1 MRLRMKEIAAPLL
14 ALAAILSACAGA
26 APSAATSPTVAPL
39 PILTRPPQ
47 LAAYHI
53 FVTDAA
59 TGDLAELGVQTL
71 HLSRSIHGLGLSAD
85 RHTLYVTD
93 IAGGRLLAYA
103 LAPDGSLSHLHAVT
117 AGSQPVHAA
126 NTLDGTR
133 LFVTDFGGATVTM
146 LDATTWTRAKEIA
159 TPAGPHGIALSPD
172 GHTAYV
178 ACSGGAALAVLD
190 TTTAA
195 LTATIPLPAPAAPT
209 GVVLSPDGHYAYVT
223 DTLAGRLLTVDLT
236 SRRVVHSV
244 PIGQRPALLARA
256 PDGRSLYVADGASAA
271 VTVLDLAH
279 DPAAP
284 TVRATIHVG
293 GYPHGIAVT
302 RDGRYV
308 IVANTIGK
316 NLSVI
321 DAATLT
327 VVATIPAERYP
338 NDVLVAP

>member
-1 MRLRMKEIAAPLL
+1 MAALL
-14 ALAAILSACAGA
+14 LVLAAILSACVGPASSGA
-26 APSAATSPTVAPL
+26 TRPTPTPL
-39 PILTRPPQ
+39 PILARPSQ

-71 HLSRSIHGLGLSAD
+71 HLSRSIHGLGLSTD

-103 LAPDGSLSHLHAVT
+103 LAPDGSLSHPHAVT

-126 NTLDGTR
+126 NTPDGKR

-146 LDATTWTRAKEIA
+146 LDTTTWTRAKEIV

-178 ACSGGAALAVLD
+178 ACSGGAALVVLD

-195 LTATIPLPAPAAPT
+195 LTATIPLPAPTMPT
-209 GVVLSPDGHYAYVT
+209 GVALSLDGRYAYVT
-223 DTLAGRLLTVDLT
+223 DTLAGRLITVNLT
-236 SRRVVHSV
+236 SRRVIHSV

-256 PDGRSLYVADGASAA
+256 PDGRTLYVADGASAA
-271 VTVLDLAH
+271 VTALDLAR

-284 TVRATIHVG
+284 TVRAAIHVG

-302 RDGRYV
+302 PDGRYV

-338 NDVLVAP
+338 NDVIVAP

>member
-1 MRLRMKEIAAPLL
+1 VRLWAKGMAALL
-14 ALAAILSACAGA
+14 LGLAVILSACAGS
-26 APSAATSPTVAPL
+26 APSAATRSTPAPL
-39 PILTRPPQ
+39 PILVRPPQ

-85 RHTLYVTD
+85 HHTLYVTD

-103 LAPDGSLSHLHAVT
+103 LAPDGSLSHPRAVT

-126 NTLDGTR
+126 NTPDGAR

-146 LDATTWTRAKEIA
+146 LDTTHWTRAKEIV

-172 GHTAYV
+172 GRTAYV

-190 TTTAA
+190 TATAA
-195 LTATIPLPAPAAPT
+195 LTATIPLPPPAAPT
-209 GVVLSPDGHYAYVT
+209 GVVLSPDGRYAYIT
-223 DTLAGRLLTVDLT
+223 DTLAGRLLTVDLA
-236 SRRVVHSV
+236 SRRVAGSV
-244 PIGQRPALLARA
+244 PVGQRPALLARA
-256 PDGRSLYVADGASAA
+256 PDGHALYIADGASAA
-271 VTVLDLAH
+271 VTVLDLAR

-302 RDGRYV
+302 PDGRYV

-338 NDVLVAP
+338 NDVIVAP